1 MKRKK
6 LFLVAALMAALV
18 ARASSDEVNAL
29 RIHCK
34 SGNEVT
40 IALEEKPAVKFAGN
54 EVVIATHLNIVSYPA
69 ADVVKFT
76 YVAMAPTSISDKRSA
91 GVVFSFGKDSMTA
104 SHLVPLSE
112 VSLFT
117 PDGKLVT
124 VATSD
129 DNGDAILQL
138 PEMRTAI
145 YIVKTSS
152 TSFKI
157 RKP

>member
-1 MKRKK
+1 MIVMKRKK

-69 ADVVKFT
+69 
-76 YVAMAPTSISDKRSA
+76 APTSISDKRSA